1 METFVFIHGSSA
13 GQCSLSF
20 DPTSNKLCSE
30 IGKYYFEGRD
40 NRILMDFDG
49 AAMFAELFRS
59 SDNQIFCLYSYVIN
73 TCLGPAPDLRAGNYF
88 ALTIAVKGNYC
99 KETSKVYKL
108 LVNAYNQIICGRV
121 IEDTLLHAGKTYR
134 HVYKVPQLQ
143 NIEKNISG
151 PLGKV
156 LEFFNRDCEP
166 FCSILPSSARFP
178 LPWNGGSLT
187 TKNGNNVVRLPWNGI
202 SFHPDECDSRE
213 AISHLLTDGRIIV
226 HEKAERYAERLQ
238 RLINEKQQIA
248 LQVNSLQQQ
257 LESAKRQY
265 EQQKESAVAAR
276 KNAAEMERLKVENR
290 QLQERLDKY
299 DNLIDQLSKYQRT
312 TQSKITNVA
321 RNFQTAA
328 TQSSKNTRW
337 LKSIV
342 LMLILLISIVCL
354 VLNICFFRSMPSSGE
369 TSGRQNTEKNDTNEI
384 IHNSGDTSIVEELH
398 PTAPENANK
407 STPNFG
413 LSVMDNDG
421 KIITKV
427 SPGQLIR
434 AKVNMPQENCRFHFL
449 NCHQKGDD
457 SNPIWIIIDTADAS
471 SNVIINYK
479 LWS

>member
-20 DPTSNKLCSE
+20 DPTSNRLCSE

-49 AAMFAELFRS
+49 AAVFAELFRS

-134 HVYKVPQLQ
+134 HVYKVSQLQ

-166 FCSILPSSARFP
+166 FCSILPSSACFP

-265 EQQKESAVAAR
+265 EQQKVSAVAAR

-369 TSGRQNTEKNDTNEI
+369 TSGRQTTKT
-384 IHNSGDTSIVEELH
+384 V
-398 PTAPENANK
+398 APPPAA
-407 STPNFG
+407 SPDFG
-413 LSVMDNDG
+413 LSVKDETG
-421 KIITKV
+421 QKITTV
-427 SPGQLIR
+427 SPGQRIKATV
-434 AKVNMPQENCRFHFL
+434 AKPQANYEFHCWNCKKDGTDT
-449 NCHQKGDD
+449 N
-457 SNPIWIIIDTADAS
+457 SIWIVIDSVETDTTAVVSYGPKDS
-471 SNVIINYK
+471 SDRGQKITLKIKVKNNH
-479 LWS
+479 